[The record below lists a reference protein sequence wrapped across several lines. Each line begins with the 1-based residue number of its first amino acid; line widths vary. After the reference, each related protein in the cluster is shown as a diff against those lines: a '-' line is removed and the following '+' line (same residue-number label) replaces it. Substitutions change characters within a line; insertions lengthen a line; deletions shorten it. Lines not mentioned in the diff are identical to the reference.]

1 MEVRINK
8 THGLTNNLLIKI
20 PIEEIEDALLCV
32 PFWKELNRGEGM
44 VRWRGQEEFKKTEHV
59 LKKFKASMEQ
69 QLMDLGLLDGQWI
82 PKYRIIAI
90 GNRNL
95 GNNRAVVAFDIKK
108 NPHLFYLKD
117 EPVDQHSYSC
127 IVKNRSKTFSIQNL
141 CFEENRIFSSDKS
154 TDLTQKIEWCTSG
167 QQILREGKITNIE
180 DIIHEFGDIR
190 HVFALDPFRDDSKKI
205 LEEIYGNHPEKF
217 NLNLFRESALEKLK
231 LGIPRS
237 RYLHNCIGLSEENVF
252 IIQREGTPEEIA
264 QYFLEV
270 GAHNAIILDNGGS
283 VGCWTWWAYR
293 SQDSKKAAGGFIFA
307 APDYRPP
314 ATSIIAFKF
323 RGPAQTNL
331 FPASASVTV
340 I

>member
-1 MEVRINK
+1 MEVYINK
-8 THGLTNNLLIKI
+8 THGLANNLLIKI
-20 PIEEIEDALLCV
+20 PVDEIEDTYLGI
-32 PFWKELNRGEGM
+32 PYWNKLNRGEGM
-44 VRWRGQEEFKKTEHV
+44 VRWCGQEEFKRTEQV
-59 LKKFKASMEQ
+59 MKKFKVPVEE
-69 QLMDLGLLDGQWI
+69 QLMDLGLLDEQLK

-95 GNNRAVVAFDIKK
+95 GNNRAVVAFDITKK
-108 NPHLFYLKD
+108 PQLFHLKD
-117 EPVDQHSYSC
+117 EPFDQHSYSC
-127 IVKNRSKTFSIQNL
+127 IVKYRSKTFSMQNL
-141 CFEENRIFSSDKS
+141 CFEENRIFSPDKS
-154 TDLTQKIEWCTSG
+154 TDLTQEIEWCTSG

-180 DIIHEFGDIR
+180 DIIHEFCDIR
-190 HVFALDPFRDDSKKI
+190 HVFSLDPFRDDGKKI
-205 LEEIYGNHPEKF
+205 LDEIYGNYPEKF

-237 RYLHNCIGLSEENVF
+237 RYLHNCVGLSEENVF
-252 IIQREGTPEEIA
+252 ILQREGTPEEVA
-264 QYFLEV
+264 HYLLEV

-293 SQDSKKAAGGFIFA
+293 SQDSKKAAGGFIFT

-314 ATSIIAFKF
+314 ATSIIAFKL

-331 FPASASVTV
+331 LPASASVTV